1 MTSKRRTSKAKQT
14 RLKRRR
20 PKHTHQR
27 GAPQQSIPV
36 KEANAAGIDVGAR
49 EMYVAIPADR
59 DAEPVRVFRELSA
72 SLHDSGR
79 SGLVTSVVM
88 PDRARRTD
96 YDPQDA
102 VGCTG
107 RDATNLPAI

>member
-1 MTSKRRTSKAKQT
+1 MPVAPLASPIVSVM
-14 RLKRRR
+14 R
-20 PKHTHQR
+20 PK
-27 GAPQQSIPV
+27 
-36 KEANAAGIDVGAR
+36 
-49 EMYVAIPADR
+49 
-59 DAEPVRVFRELSA
+59 EPELSELSA

-88 PDRARRTD
+88 LDRARRTD

>member
-1 MTSKRRTSKAKQT
+1 MQPFHHRPTVFLVKAETLVRRHPLFPRLRTVAVNFPQT
-14 RLKRRR
+14 LQ
-20 PKHTHQR
+20 H
-27 GAPQQSIPV
+27 V
-36 KEANAAGIDVGAR
+36 AALLRKIRCHLHEIATVVGS
-49 EMYVAIPADR
+49 
-59 DAEPVRVFRELSA
+59 ELSA

-88 PDRARRTD
+88 LDRARRTD
-96 YDPQDA
+96 YDPQAA

>member
-1 MTSKRRTSKAKQT
+1 VAFTAPGILSRVRRLVVA
-14 RLKRRR
+14 L
-20 PKHTHQR
+20 
-27 GAPQQSIPV
+27 
-36 KEANAAGIDVGAR
+36 
-49 EMYVAIPADR
+49 AIPTDAVR
-59 DAEPVRVFRELSA
+59 NLFLSNPTFQLNLPLDAEECWEKRELSA

-88 PDRARRTD
+88 LDRARRTD

>member
-1 MTSKRRTSKAKQT
+1 MLNEACQVPQGDWSQQQGSTSLIWPRIEVQ
-14 RLKRRR
+14 L
-20 PKHTHQR
+20 R
-27 GAPQQSIPV
+27 GEEIGR
-36 KEANAAGIDVGAR
+36 GIR
-49 EMYVAIPADR
+49 ESHY
-59 DAEPVRVFRELSA
+59 RELSA

-88 PDRARRTD
+88 LDRARRTD

>member
-1 MTSKRRTSKAKQT
+1 MPASHSITRWASRGQSGQPRSGSRLDWRTT
-14 RLKRRR
+14 TTL
-20 PKHTHQR
+20 
-27 GAPQQSIPV
+27 
-36 KEANAAGIDVGAR
+36 
-49 EMYVAIPADR
+49 
-59 DAEPVRVFRELSA
+59 RELSA

-88 PDRARRTD
+88 LDRARRTD